1 MCLPQRSPLERSG
14 GHGER
19 LRGQRTRCKLG
30 KKVILGGVMGSVPAA
45 MIGLEDIPNE
55 ILIQVFNCLALE
67 RATLRCLD
75 TTSKRISLLAIQIL
89 AHTIDVYVQTEN
101 NGKYSQSR
109 TDHILRRGE
118 LCRRGWVCHR
128 LGPIQIASLCSHPS
142 LDTGI
147 SNPSLL

>member
-1 MCLPQRSPLERSG
+1 
-14 GHGER
+14 
-19 LRGQRTRCKLG
+19 
-30 KKVILGGVMGSVPAA
+30 MGSVPAA

-67 RATLRCLD
+67 RATLRFLV
-75 TTSKRISLLAIQIL
+75 TTSKRISPLAIQIL
-89 AHTIDVYVQTEN
+89 AHTIDICVQTEN

-109 TDHILRRGE
+109 TDHILRRGGE